1 MNDNTIIKCLAIGC
15 ITFIAA
21 IYDGELALI
30 AVGAMA
36 GILAGQTVDTMVK
49 KGE

>member
-1 MNDNTIIKCLAIGC
+1 MNDNTIVKCLAIAC

-36 GILAGQTVDTMVK
+36 GILAGQTVDRIT
-49 KGE
+49 KGD